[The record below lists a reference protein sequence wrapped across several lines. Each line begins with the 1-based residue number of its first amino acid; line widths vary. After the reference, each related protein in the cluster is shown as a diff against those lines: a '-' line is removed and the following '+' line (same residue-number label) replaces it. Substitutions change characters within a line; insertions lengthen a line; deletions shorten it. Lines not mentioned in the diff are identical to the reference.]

1 MIIKSPWISNVSNR
15 SASIHYWTNHQ
26 ISSSKN
32 VQQTR
37 ALSFAQVIWLLILAV
52 AVSACS
58 DATDTDQQTT
68 NTTVE
73 DTEVLSSSATST
85 STNSTTATIA
95 SETANKTPTPQSTT
109 ANCLALA
116 DWLTADSLPVDSSQD
131 AALCSPQQ
139 FAWQSF
145 LYLANRSET
154 GQPRF
159 TSWMPSYGVFVSP
172 GEAPVPFGKH
182 PPDKCSASNLQIE
195 ELPATG
201 TQPSFYSNLI
211 KQAGSDQPLIDH
223 NGNYVWYSIA
233 INMPTYNMLTQCEL
247 YKEGCAGNIKPG
259 GQAGGQGVDMQN
271 YPDLAFPNGAVEL
284 KTSWKVLSDKEAA
297 SDLFYTTEGHIQTP
311 APGGECS
318 LATLGLVGMH
328 IVSKTPQDP
337 SLTWATFEHRA
348 NAPYC
353 TDLSAAPPIGKSWNF
368 FNAETC
374 DNCTTNRYDKDQP
387 AQVCRMHPQGDSS
400 LGIWP
405 DGKDCDVDSRRFL
418 CSAETQT
425 MLAKNTKAI
434 NSINTSAQSLIQNH
448 PELIDPVWSNYE
460 LTGNVWMKD
469 GIDIQ
474 QINYMAGSLSA
485 ANTSM
490 ETFVQN
496 GIAGQ
501 TADNNCFSCHTRNLG
516 NGQYLPPAGLSH
528 IYDKIQPGT
537 GGCEAGTLPLACG
550 NYHTGG

>member
-1 MIIKSPWISNVSNR
+1 MTIKSRFSRRPVRHRIIWQRSGTRRGHYQNKVYQLSNR
-15 SASIHYWTNHQ
+15 QGYSRCFVSAI
-26 ISSSKN
+26 
-32 VQQTR
+32 
-37 ALSFAQVIWLLILAV
+37 LLLAV
-52 AVSACS
+52 SVTACS
-58 DATDTDQQTT
+58 DSTEPQIQPARA
-68 NTTVE
+68 
-73 DTEVLSSSATST
+73 DTEY
-85 STNSTTATIA
+85 
-95 SETANKTPTPQSTT
+95 TAN
-109 ANCLALA
+109 ACLASA
-116 DWLTADSLPVDSSQD
+116 DWLTASHLPVDSLQD
-131 AALCSPQQ
+131 EALCSPQQ

-145 LYLANRSET
+145 LYLANKADT

-159 TSWMPSYGVFVSP
+159 TTWMPSYGVFVEP
-172 GEAPVPFGKH
+172 GKQPIPFGKH
-182 PPDKCSASNLQIE
+182 PPDKCNGSDFQVEN
-195 ELPATG
+195 LPATG

-233 INMPTYNMLTQCEL
+233 INAPAYNMLTQCEL
-247 YKEGCAGNIKPG
+247 YKEGCAGNIKP
-259 GQAGGQGVDMQN
+259 GGQGVDMQN

-284 KTSWKVLSDKEAA
+284 KTSWKVLSDDEA
-297 SDLFYTTEGHIQTP
+297 SSQLFYTTEGNIQTP
-311 APGGECS
+311 EPGGECS
-318 LATLGLVGMH
+318 LATLGLVGLH

-353 TDLSAAPPIGKSWNF
+353 TDLSAPPPIGKSWNF
-368 FNAETC
+368 FNAESC
-374 DNCTTNRYDKDQP
+374 DNCTTNRYESDKP
-387 AQVCRMHPQGDSS
+387 AQVCRMHPQGDSTV
-400 LGIWP
+400 GVWP
-405 DGKDCDVDSRRFL
+405 DGKDCDVDGSRFL
-418 CSAETQT
+418 CSAETQA
-425 MLAKNTKAI
+425 MLAKNTLAI
-434 NSINTSAQSLIQNH
+434 NSINTSAQDLINIH
-448 PELIDPVWSNYE
+448 TDLIDPVWSNYE

-469 GIDIQ
+469 GIDTQ

-537 GGCEAGTLPLACG
+537 GGCEAGTLPMACG